1 MEIHKTALID
11 KSVILGKNIVIGPFT
26 QIMGQVEISDNV
38 KIASNCVVGAE
49 ADQPR
54 LERRGSGEGK
64 IIIGEGTTIKDGVI
78 ISKPTLTDHTT
89 IGNDC
94 YLMSS
99 AYIAH
104 DCTLDNKVVISHG
117 ARLSGYTNIGRYSNI
132 GAGAVTHQK
141 TSIGEC
147 VMVGANSFVKG
158 NLLSGLIYVQNNKII
173 GINKVGIENSNFS
186 DDEKIKLIENANKS
200 IN

>member
-1 MEIHKTALID
+1 MEIHKTALIG

-26 QIMGQVEISDNV
+26 QIMGQVKISDNV
-38 KIASNCVVGAE
+38 KISSNCVIGAD

-54 LERRGSGEGK
+54 LERQGSGKGK
-64 IIIGEGTTIKDGVI
+64 IIIGEDTTIKDGVI
-78 ISKPTLTDHTT
+78 ISKPTLTDNTT
-89 IGNDC
+89 IGSDC

-104 DCTLDNKVVISHG
+104 DCTLGNKVVISHG

-132 GAGAVTHQK
+132 GASAVTHQK

-186 DDEKIKLIENANKS
+186 DDEKIKLIENANKY
-200 IN
+200 II

>member
-26 QIMGQVEISDNV
+26 QIVGQVEISDNV

-54 LERRGSGEGK
+54 LERRGSGKGK
-64 IIIGEGTTIKDGVI
+64 IIIGESTTIKDGVI
-78 ISKPTLTDHTT
+78 ISKPTLTDYTA
-89 IGNDC
+89 IGSEC

-104 DCTLDNKVVISHG
+104 DCTLDSKVVISHG
-117 ARLSGYTNIGRYSNI
+117 ARLSGYTKIGKYSNI
-132 GAGAVTHQK
+132 GAGSVTHQK

-158 NLLSGLIYVQNNKII
+158 HLLSGLIYVQNNKII

-186 DDEKIKLIENANKS
+186 DDEKIKLIENANKY
-200 IN
+200 II